1 MEGSGCK
8 YGVGMRR
15 ARLSLTSARQIK
27 LLQTAVRNSLLQ
39 TAARNRGGSPRAVK
53 NRISWKEV
61 SEYISDH
68 GGSYRFGVSTC
79 KKMYE
84 EIEGSM

>member
-8 YGVGMRR
+8 YTVGMWR
-15 ARLSLTSARQIK
+15 AGLSLTPTCQIK
-27 LLQTAVRNSLLQ
+27 LLQMAVRNSLVQ
-39 TAARNRGGSPRAVK
+39 TAVRNRGGSPRAVK

-84 EIEGSM
+84 EINGSM